1 MFIYALCLSSPIILT
16 VHSYLFYYS
25 ISLFNVYSL
34 FCVTTSITLCQSC
47 IGSAASDARHR
58 AGNKDRYMIHLNTPI
73 TPLTRFRTPS
83 SLALA
88 PPFLTNPPS
97 QHPPSPPHN
106 SLYSKE
112 SGEFHLP
119 LLSLPKA
126 LEPFLAI
133 CLHALMNGSPQQ
145 RETAADVISEV
156 G

>member
-1 MFIYALCLSSPIILT
+1 
-16 VHSYLFYYS
+16 
-25 ISLFNVYSL
+25 
-34 FCVTTSITLCQSC
+34 
-47 IGSAASDARHR
+47 
-58 AGNKDRYMIHLNTPI
+58 MIHLKD
-73 TPLTRFRTPS
+73 TPLTRCRTPS
-83 SLALA
+83 SLASH
-88 PPFLTNPPS
+88 PFRTPLLTPFTNPPS